1 MEITSVSAIR
11 VIDDTSTF
19 NILSCSLVTLFSLNF
34 ILTGVGERIEDLK
47 FKHICLSVIVILGLI
62 VVVVLANTKSMYHS
76 IGKYQYQG
84 EYKNNA
90 PDIDSSK
97 FTITGNEIPKKLTV
111 EFKDNLTEEE
121 ERAIE
126 KTHSFVKKVALF
138 RIACGLLC
146 AAYFGIIWAKLM
158 SMISNTDFLNVVHT
172 RWSARLISV
181 FLKIVVT
188 GVCLFMFT
196 FTGMF
201 IFMSEEPFLL

>member
-126 KTHSFVKKVALF
+126 KTHSFVKKVAAF
-138 RIACGLLC
+138 RIICGLLC
-146 AAYFGIIWAKLM
+146 EGYLCIIWSKLM
-158 SMISNTDFLNVVHT
+158 SMILNTDFLSIVHT
-172 RWSARLISV
+172 RCTARLISV
-181 FLKIVVT
+181 FLQIVVT
-188 GVCLFMFT
+188 GVFIFMFT
-196 FTGMF
+196 FIILF
-201 IFMSEEPFLL
+201 LFRSEEPFLL